1 MRLLFF
7 IAHINRAVD
16 TKLRIWNKSRQH
28 ALNLVQILNLV
39 SSPLIKVV
47 DEELAR
53 DTGSLCHSVGCC
65 VQGVGYRIYVLDRL
79 YVSRITC
86 QSISI
91 GNHCKC
97 VIFTWLCPLLLCD
110 FMAFFVGVISYVFAS
125 ITKVWLDV
133 FGCWYKDVCSNT

>member
-16 TKLRIWNKSRQH
+16 TKLRIWM

-65 VQGVGYRIYVLDRL
+65 VQGVGYRIYVFDRL

-97 VIFTWLCPLLLCD
+97 VIFTWLFPLLLCD
-110 FMAFFVGVISYVFAS
+110 FMFFGSDFICLCKHYKSVIRC
-125 ITKVWLDV
+125 VWLLIQRCV
-133 FGCWYKDVCSNT
+133 Q